1 MAPVNPTL
9 KLKLTLGA
17 VCLGVLLLVLQAVV
31 QFYGLRADLVRQIE
45 GEQFALVSDLARELD
60 SKIDERLEALARAG
74 TTIPL
79 AALADPPA
87 LERHLRREAALLSLV
102 DDLYIFDAKGV
113 LLVDWPEKPGRRA
126 LDMSGRDYIQAV
138 QRTLEPTIS
147 QPILGK
153 STGQP
158 IVVLAAPVFDGQG
171 RLAAIMGGVLNLNKS
186 TLLGA
191 LAQRKIGATGYLYLA
206 SADRRFI
213 AHPDRS
219 RILQPI
225 PTADENPVLDRAFKG
240 FEGSDLG
247 TNSRGL
253 EGLFTFKRLARTG
266 WVLAS
271 VVPAEEAFAS
281 IAAIRQRMVWTSILF
296 VCLTLPFFWLF
307 SRHLMQPL
315 ATLTQAMR
323 ERVGRLPDQLPLA
336 PVAEAGSREIRA
348 VAQAFN
354 EFVAVRNQV
363 EGALI
368 ERDKALQAT
377 QEVGGLGTY
386 SINLGTMTWV
396 AAPFLYEMF
405 GIPGD
410 YPNTLDAWAD
420 CIAPE
425 DREAVLSYFHVQ
437 VLSRRQPFNKE
448 YRIVRRGDGGVRW
461 VHGLGKLEM
470 GDDGVALYMHGTIR
484 DITER
489 KQAELALTESEGRYR
504 VLVAEQ
510 QAVLDNGIVGIV
522 KVRDRRFV
530 WVNPAFSNFLGY
542 APGELDSQPTRIIYD
557 DDEGYAQVS
566 ASYAAL
572 RRGEAWHGTVGFR
585 RKSGERAWFS
595 LAGSGLA
602 GGEALWAMLDISDR
616 VQAEAELR
624 DYREHLEEMLGARTE
639 DLRLANAALEKARA
653 EAEAASQ
660 AKSTFLANMSHEI
673 RTPMNAIVGLA
684 ALLRRTP
691 LTPEQSGKLG
701 KITES
706 AAHLLSVINDILDV
720 SKIES
725 GKLILECVDFDLEDV
740 IRRVCNLV
748 GEKIQGKGLE
758 LVVDVDP
765 ALRGHG
771 RLRGDSLRLAQAL
784 LNLVGNA
791 VKFTER
797 GSIVLRIRV
806 LASGAEDCRLR
817 FEVQDT
823 GVGIAPEHMGQLF
836 KAFEQGDA
844 SMTRRYGGSGLGL
857 VITRKIAQLMGG
869 EAGAESEI
877 GRGSTFW
884 VTGCF
889 GYGAPT
895 SVMALGNR
903 LQGQR
908 TLVVDDIED
917 ARLVLAEIARGFG
930 LQVSEAA
937 SGEGALESLA
947 RADQAGQPFSLVMLD
962 WRMPGLDG
970 IETARRIPTLGLAQP
985 PLHLLVTAYDTPEIH
1000 AEARRAGFDAVL
1012 IKPVTAS
1019 VLHDTLQRVLRGVVP
1034 VAADGGAPISLLQRL
1049 TETRGGARLLLA
1061 EDNPINQEVALE
1073 LLRDAGLQVDLA
1085 EDGAVAVALARQTVY
1100 DLILMDMQMPN
1111 LDGLAATRQ
1120 IRALAGYAQVPIL
1133 AMTANA
1139 FSEDRERC
1147 LAAGMNDHVA
1157 KPVAPETLYQTL
1169 LHWLPARRGGAAV
1182 PAEPPPS
1189 PALPPAQAAPAAPTP
1204 PTAPPAEPELPDIPG
1219 LDAVL
1224 GVRSLRGKT
1233 GRYLQLLKRFA
1244 TDLPAQL
1251 TELEQALAA
1260 GDAEVSRRL
1269 AHSLKGTAG
1278 TLGAVAVQARAKDL
1292 EAAILQGAMADQAT
1306 AAEALLADARSL
1318 IEELARLPGPA
1329 A

>member
-1 MAPVNPTL
+1 MATGNPTL

-17 VCLGVLLLVLQAVV
+17 VCLGVFLLVLQAVV
-31 QFYGLRADLVRQIE
+31 QFYGLRDDLVRQIE
-45 GEQFALVSDLARELD
+45 GEQFAQVSDLARELD

-74 TTIPL
+74 STIPL
-79 AALADPPA
+79 AILADPPA

-102 DDLYIFDAKGV
+102 DDLYIFDSKGV

-126 LDMSGRDYIQAV
+126 LDMSARDYIQAV
-138 QRTLEPTIS
+138 QRTLEPAIS

-158 IVVLAAPVFDGQG
+158 IIVLAAPVFDGQG
-171 RLAAIMGGVLNLNKS
+171 RLAGIIGGVLNLNKPN
-186 TLLGA
+186 LLGT
-191 LAQRKIGATGYLYLA
+191 LAHRQVGSSGYLYLA
-206 SADRRFI
+206 SADRVFI
-213 AHPDRS
+213 AHPDHS

-225 PTADENPVLDRAFKG
+225 PTAEENPVLDRAFKG
-240 FEGSDLG
+240 FEGSELG

-253 EGLFTFKRLARTG
+253 NGLFTFKRLARTG

-271 VVPAEEAFAS
+271 VLPAEEAFAP

-296 VCLTLPFFWLF
+296 MLLTLPFFWLF
-307 SRHLMQPL
+307 SRRLVQPL
-315 ATLTQAMR
+315 ADLALAMR
-323 ERVGRLPDQLPLA
+323 QRVGQLSDQQALA
-336 PVAEAGSREIRA
+336 PVAEEGSREIRS

-354 EFVAVRNQV
+354 EFVVVRNQV
-363 EGALI
+363 EGVLL

-386 SINLGTMTWV
+386 SINLGSMTWLG
-396 AAPFLYEMF
+396 APFIYEMF
-405 GIPGD
+405 GID
-410 YPNTLDAWAD
+410 SAYPNTIDAWAE

-425 DREAVLSYFHVQ
+425 DREEVLTYFHVQ

-448 YRIVRRGDGGVRW
+448 YRIVRRNDGGVRW

-470 GDDGVALYMHGTIR
+470 GADGIALYMHGTIR

-489 KQAELALTESEGRYR
+489 KLAELALTESEGRYR
-504 VLVAEQ
+504 ILVAEQ

-530 WVNPAFSNFLGY
+530 WVNPAFSSFLGY
-542 APGELDSQPTRIIYD
+542 APGELDNQPTRIIYD
-557 DDEGYAQVS
+557 DDEGYTRVS
-566 ASYAAL
+566 AGYAAL
-572 RRGEAWHGTVGFR
+572 RRGETWHGTVGFR

-602 GGEALWAMLDISDR
+602 GGDALWAMLDISDR
-616 VQAEAELR
+616 IQAESELQV
-624 DYREHLEEMLGARTE
+624 YREHLEEMLEGRTE
-639 DLRLANAALEKARA
+639 DLRQANVALERARA

-684 ALLRRTP
+684 ALLRRTS
-691 LTPEQSGKLG
+691 LTPEQGGKLG
-701 KITES
+701 KIIES

-725 GKLILECVDFDLEDV
+725 GKLTLECVDFDLEDV
-740 IRRVCNLV
+740 IRRVCSLV
-748 GEKIQGKGLE
+748 GEKVQAKGLE
-758 LVVDVDP
+758 LVVDVDA
-765 ALRGHG
+765 ALRSHG
-771 RLRGDSLRLAQAL
+771 RLRGDPLRLVQAL

-797 GSIVLRIRV
+797 GSVVLRIRV
-806 LASGAEDCRLR
+806 LSSGPEECCLR

-823 GVGIAPEHMGQLF
+823 GVGIPQENMGQLF

-869 EAGAESEI
+869 EAGAESEF

-889 GYGAPT
+889 GYGAAA
-895 SVMALGNR
+895 SVAATGNR
-903 LQGQR
+903 LHGQR
-908 TLVVDDIED
+908 TLVVDDVED
-917 ARLVLAEIARGFG
+917 ARLVLAEISRGFG

-937 SGEGALESLA
+937 SGEGALDSLA
-947 RADQAGQPFSLVMLD
+947 RADQAGQSFSLVMLD
-962 WRMPGLDG
+962 WHMPGLNG
-970 IETARRIPTLGLAQP
+970 IETARRIKTLDLAQP
-985 PLHLLVTAYDTPEIH
+985 PLHLLITAYDTPEIH
-1000 AEARRAGFDAVL
+1000 AEARQAGFDAVL

-1019 VLHDTLQRVLRGVVP
+1019 VLHDTLQRVLLGVAP
-1034 VAADGGAPISLLQRL
+1034 VAAAGGGHASAMQHLAA
-1049 TETRGGARLLLA
+1049 TRRGARLLLA

-1073 LLRDAGLQVDLA
+1073 LLRDAGLTVDLA
-1085 EDGAVAVALARQTVY
+1085 EDGLQAVALARETAY

-1120 IRALAGYAQVPIL
+1120 IRALAGYVTVPIL

-1169 LHWLPARRGGAAV
+1169 LHWLPARAPADAASIE
-1182 PAEPPPS
+1182 PAGTAIAALSVSSASAPAAAE
-1189 PALPPAQAAPAAPTP
+1189 PALPT
-1204 PTAPPAEPELPDIPG
+1204 IPG
-1219 LDAVL
+1219 LDAVQ

-1233 GRYLQLLKRFA
+1233 GRYLQLLKRFGA
-1244 TDLPAQL
+1244 DLPGQL
-1251 TELEQALAA
+1251 QELERALA
-1260 GDAEVSRRL
+1260 GDDVELARRL

-1278 TLGAVAVQARAKDL
+1278 TLGALAVQERAKTL
-1292 EAAILQGAMADQAT
+1292 EAAILANSAGVREEAAA
-1306 AAEALLADARSL
+1306 ALFAEAGDLAGH
-1318 IEELARLPGPA
+1318 LAQLPGEA